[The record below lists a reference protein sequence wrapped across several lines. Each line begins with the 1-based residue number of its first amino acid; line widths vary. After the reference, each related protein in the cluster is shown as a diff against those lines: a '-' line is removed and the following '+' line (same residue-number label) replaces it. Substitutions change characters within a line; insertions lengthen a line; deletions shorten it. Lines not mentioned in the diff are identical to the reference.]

1 MRGKFRVVFLFCLL
15 AILSCARLRAQITS
29 STMYGQ
35 VTDATGAA
43 VPGAQVSVSNTDTN
57 LTRALETNSAGEY
70 RIELLPVGS
79 YRVEITKA
87 GFKKVVLA
95 GVVLQINVPA
105 RVDAMM
111 QLWNVSKSIT
121 VTESVPLINTTSA
134 EIGRT
139 IENEEIK
146 NLPLVNRNAYQLLE
160 LTPGVQNSTFN
171 AGQPNPVITL
181 GYPEQRTF
189 INGGVDGGAGS
200 VSYYLDGGINMT
212 GLRNTGNILPNPD
225 AIQEYRVE
233 TSNYDAEYG
242 KMSSGVITV
251 LTKSGTNKLHG
262 SLFEYWRDS
271 ALNANFWNSKL
282 PTAPLRRNQFGGTL
296 GGPIIRDKTFFF
308 VSYQG
313 LRQLSS
319 FFFNNAVVPTAA
331 ERAGDFTG
339 VVTALPSQY
348 TCGSATVICPSLLD
362 PTAQKLLNPSGT
374 STGFPTIPVANVGT
388 TGWQGT
394 TASPYNPDEFI
405 VKLDHNLTSNQRLS
419 GSYFYTSG
427 TNEVPPLN
435 STSGQPNGNIPW
447 AVQQFNWRQQN
458 LNISDTWTATPSLV
472 NQVWLGYTRNFGGRL
487 NLPATSLADLG
498 SEFTIQGTP
507 SLPNISISNLFTL
520 SQAIA
525 GPLAGTNFYS
535 VRDVVSYSRGRHS
548 ISFGG
553 EETLD
558 KDIQQTLLNNYGV
571 FGFSGTNIKDA
582 VSAKT
587 VAVPALANF
596 VMGLPTSISQDAPVT
611 GYTNSWSTGLFVQD
625 NFRIFPRLT
634 LNLGLRW
641 DIQTPP
647 TDPQNRGTSFE
658 VGQQSIA

>member
-1 MRGKFRVVFLFCLL
+1 
-15 AILSCARLRAQITS
+15 
-29 STMYGQ
+29 
-35 VTDATGAA
+35 
-43 VPGAQVSVSNTDTN
+43 
-57 LTRALETNSAGEY
+57 
-70 RIELLPVGS
+70 VGS
-79 YRVEITKA
+79 YRVEITKQ

-111 QLWNVSKSIT
+111 QLGNVSESIT
-121 VTESVPLINTTSA
+121 VTESVPLINTTSP

-296 GGPIIRDKTFFF
+296 GGPIIKDKTFFF

-313 LRQLSS
+313 
-319 FFFNNAVVPTAA
+319 AAPT
-331 ERAGDFTG
+331 
-339 VVTALPSQY
+339 
-348 TCGSATVICPSLLD
+348 
-362 PTAQKLLNPSGT
+362 
-374 STGFPTIPVANVGT
+374 
-388 TGWQGT
+388 
-394 TASPYNPDEFI
+394 
-405 VKLDHNLTSNQRLS
+405 
-419 GSYFYTSG
+419 
-427 TNEVPPLN
+427 
-435 STSGQPNGNIPW
+435 
-447 AVQQFNWRQQN
+447 QQFFLQ
-458 LNISDTWTATPSLV
+458 
-472 NQVWLGYTRNFGGRL
+472 
-487 NLPATSLADLG
+487 
-498 SEFTIQGTP
+498 
-507 SLPNISISNLFTL
+507 
-520 SQAIA
+520 
-525 GPLAGTNFYS
+525 
-535 VRDVVSYSRGRHS
+535 
-548 ISFGG
+548 
-553 EETLD
+553 
-558 KDIQQTLLNNYGV
+558 
-571 FGFSGTNIKDA
+571 
-582 VSAKT
+582 
-587 VAVPALANF
+587 
-596 VMGLPTSISQDAPVT
+596 
-611 GYTNSWSTGLFVQD
+611 
-625 NFRIFPRLT
+625 
-634 LNLGLRW
+634 
-641 DIQTPP
+641 
-647 TDPQNRGTSFE
+647 
-658 VGQQSIA
+658 